1 MATRPPE
8 PDIPP
13 LDPAEPLEPVP
24 DDPMVRAKLRR
35 RWRKRYA
42 ANDNQ

>member
-13 LDPAEPLEPVP
+13 VDPAEPDPPPLPDPVI
-24 DDPMVRAKLRR
+24 ARR
-35 RWRKRYA
+35 RRAARRYA

>member
-13 LDPAEPLEPVP
+13 VDPAEPDLPPLPDPV
-24 DDPMVRAKLRR
+24 VAGRR
-35 RWRKRYA
+35 RLHRRYA